1 MSEKE
6 NKVQK
11 EVLNYLLRNGVY
23 CWRNNNTAQYDAK
36 LGMYRAFNGKKGVGD
51 ILGIL
56 SDGRFLSV
64 ECKSSTGK
72 ASPDQI
78 LFVKRCALLGGLC
91 VVVHSLEE
99 LKPHIEP
106 YIVR

>member
-1 MSEKE
+1 MATKE
-6 NKVQK
+6 NQVQK
-11 EVLNYLLRNGVY
+11 EVLRYLKAQGVF
-23 CWRNNNTAQYDAK
+23 CWRNNNTAVYDQR
-36 LGMYRAFNGKKGVGD
+36 LGFYRAFDGLKGVGD

-78 LFVKRCALLGGLC
+78 LFVKRCTLLGGLC
-91 VVVHSLEE
+91 VIVHSLDEM
-99 LKPHIEP
+99 KAIIPP
-106 YIVR
+106 S

>member
-11 EVLNYLLRNGVY
+11 EVLNYLLHNGIY
-23 CWRNNNTAQYDAK
+23 CWRNNNTPQYDAK
-36 LGMYRAFNGKKGVGD
+36 LGMYRAFNGKRGVGD

-56 SDGRFLSV
+56 PSGRFLSV

-72 ASPDQI
+72 VSPDQI
-78 LFVKRCALLGGLC
+78 LFAKMGTAIGGLC
-91 VVVHSLEE
+91 VVVHSLDE
-99 LKPHIEP
+99 LKPYIKP
-106 YIVR
+106 YITK

>member
-1 MSEKE
+1 MATKE

-11 EVLNYLLRNGVY
+11 EVLNYLLHNGVY
-23 CWRNNNTAQYDAK
+23 CWRNNNTAQYDEK
-36 LGMYRAFNGKKGVGD
+36 LGIYRAFNGKKGVGD

-56 SDGRFLSV
+56 PDGRFLSV

-78 LFVKRCALLGGLC
+78 LFVKRCTLLGGLC
-91 VVVHSLEE
+91 VVVHSLDE
-99 LKPHIEP
+99 LKPAIEP
-106 YIVR
+106 YIA